1 MKTNNTNKQNITKK
15 KVCIICTNLPD
26 IKITNLIAKILLKKK
41 LAVCINMFPNVHS
54 LYVWNN
60 ILSKALE
67 VKMIIKTFTK
77 FKKEIFIEI
86 KKLHPYSI
94 PELLVF
100 KINEVDKSYLSWMN
114 NLII

>member
-1 MKTNNTNKQNITKK
+1 MKTNNKNKKNTTKK
-15 KVCIICTNLPD
+15 KACIICTTLPD
-26 IKITNLIAKILLKKK
+26 IKITNLIAKMLLKKN
-41 LAVCINMFPNVHS
+41 LAVCINIFPNIHS
-54 LYVWNN
+54 LYIWNN
-60 ILSKALE
+60 VLSKTLE

-77 FKKEIFIEI
+77 LKKEIFIEI

-100 KINEVDKSYLSWMN
+100 KINEVDTSYLSWMN

>member
-1 MKTNNTNKQNITKK
+1 MKINNTNKKNIKK
-15 KVCIICTNLPD
+15 EKACIICTTFPD
-26 IKITNLIAKILLKKK
+26 IKTTNLIAKIILKKN
-41 LAVCINMFPNVHS
+41 LAVCINIFPNIHS
-54 LYVWNN
+54 LYIWNN
-60 ILSKALE
+60 VLSKSLE
-67 VKMIIKTFTK
+67 VKMIVKTFIK